1 MKRLDFADPAEARA
15 WLEGLRT
22 SFEDMDAVVADMLR
36 PPRSRNLGPALH
48 AEHYNAAKQQLLQ
61 ALDHA
66 GPEEQGPAPEDDR
79 PPWETGG
86 GT

>member
-1 MKRLDFADPAEARA
+1 
-15 WLEGLRT
+15 
-22 SFEDMDAVVADMLR
+22 MLK
-36 PPRSRNLGPALH
+36 PPRSRNLGPVLH
-48 AEHYNAAKQQLLQ
+48 AEHYHAAKKQLLQ